1 MKWVRPVSLAH
12 PQCLEWRM
20 PIHTQ
25 AFMIHERAAVEQV
38 WEERTLA
45 IDQMEKRAL

>member
-1 MKWVRPVSLAH
+1 
-12 PQCLEWRM
+12 M